1 VVVVAGGSSG
11 FGEAAARRF
20 LAEGARVMLA
30 ARGEEKLRE
39 VAQALA
45 AAAPPGAAQHPGGA
59 PGAAQH
65 TGGAPGGAPGG
76 GGAPGAAH
84 QPGSASPHGGAVAAQ
99 PCDITDWA
107 QCKALAEAALAR
119 FGRLDAA
126 VNSAGFEDNAPV
138 AALEPARVEKMVA
151 VQFTGALYFIQH
163 MANAMAQGGGGSI
176 ITVSSLT
183 ATLVAEGYAPYAG
196 AKAGINHAS
205 RIAASEFGPQRVRVN
220 VISPTTVETPMIAA
234 LFATPGVR
242 EAMIAETPLGE
253 LPGVEDVADL
263 LLFLASDES
272 AFITGE
278 NIHIDGGGALR
289 RLPRRAEMLRSMQ
302 QAAQSAAPQPRPDGA
317 GA

>member
-1 VVVVAGGSSG
+1 MDGKVVVVAGGSSG

-45 AAAPPGAAQHPGGA
+45 AQAPSGGAAD
-59 PGAAQH
+59 
-65 TGGAPGGAPGG
+65 G
-76 GGAPGAAH
+76 GGAI
-84 QPGSASPHGGAVAAQ
+84 AAQ

-107 QCKALAEAALAR
+107 QCQALAEAALAR

-126 VNSAGFEDNAPV
+126 VNSAGYEDNAPV
-138 AALEPARVEKMVA
+138 AELEPARVEKMVA

-163 MANAMAQGGGGSI
+163 MAKAMAQGGGGSI

-302 QAAQSAAPQPRPDGA
+302 QAAQSAAPAKGSGA
-317 GA
+317 

>member
-1 VVVVAGGSSG
+1 MGRLDGKVVVVAGGSSG

-30 ARGEEKLRE
+30 ARGGEKLRE

-45 AAAPPGAAQHPGGA
+45 AEAPPGSGAAHPPGGA
-59 PGAAQH
+59 AG
-65 TGGAPGGAPGG
+65 
-76 GGAPGAAH
+76 
-84 QPGSASPHGGAVAAQ
+84 GGAVAAQ

-107 QCKALAEAALAR
+107 QCQALAEAALAR

-126 VNSAGFEDNAPV
+126 VNSAGYEDNAPV
-138 AALEPARVEKMVA
+138 AELEPARVEKMVA

-163 MANAMAQGGGGSI
+163 MAKAMAQGGGGSI

-253 LPGVEDVADL
+253 LPGVEDVAGL

-302 QAAQSAAPQPRPDGA
+302 QAAQSAAPPEETGA
-317 GA
+317 

>member
-1 VVVVAGGSSG
+1 MDGKVVVVAGGSSG

-30 ARGEEKLRE
+30 ARGGEKLRE

-45 AAAPPGAAQHPGGA
+45 AEAPPGGA
-59 PGAAQH
+59 PH
-65 TGGAPGGAPGG
+65 PG
-76 GGAPGAAH
+76 GAAH
-84 QPGSASPHGGAVAAQ
+84 QPGGGGASHSGNAHPGGGAAGGAIAAQ

-126 VNSAGFEDNAPV
+126 VNSAGYEDNAPV
-138 AALEPARVEKMVA
+138 AELEPARVEKMVA

-163 MANAMAQGGGGSI
+163 MAKAMAQGGGGSI

-253 LPGVEDVADL
+253 LPGVEDVANL
-263 LLFLASDES
+263 LLFLASGES

-302 QAAQSAAPQPRPDGA
+302 QAAQSAAPRPQPQPQAKGTGA
-317 GA
+317 

>member
-1 VVVVAGGSSG
+1 MDGKVVVVAGGSGG

-45 AAAPPGAAQHPGGA
+45 AAPPPGGA

-65 TGGAPGGAPGG
+65 TGGAPSGGAAQHPGAAPGGGAAQQPGG
-76 GGAPGAAH
+76 GGAI
-84 QPGSASPHGGAVAAQ
+84 AAQ

>member
-1 VVVVAGGSSG
+1 MDGKVVVVAGGSSG

-39 VAQALA
+39 VTQALA
-45 AAAPPGAAQHPGGA
+45 AEAPPGAAHPPGGA
-59 PGAAQH
+59 AD
-65 TGGAPGGAPGG
+65 GG
-76 GGAPGAAH
+76 GTI
-84 QPGSASPHGGAVAAQ
+84 AAQ

-107 QCKALAEAALAR
+107 QCQALAEAALAR

-126 VNSAGFEDNAPV
+126 VNSAGYEDNAPV
-138 AALEPARVEKMVA
+138 AELEPARVEKMVA

-163 MANAMAQGGGGSI
+163 MAKAMAQGGGGSI

-302 QAAQSAAPQPRPDGA
+302 QAAQSAAPAKGSGA
-317 GA
+317 

>member
-1 VVVVAGGSSG
+1 
-11 FGEAAARRF
+11 
-20 LAEGARVMLA
+20 MLA
-30 ARGEEKLRE
+30 ARGGEKLRE

-45 AAAPPGAAQHPGGA
+45 AEAPPGGA
-59 PGAAQH
+59 HQ
-65 TGGAPGGAPGG
+65 PGG
-76 GGAPGAAH
+76 GGASHSGNAHPGGGAA
-84 QPGSASPHGGAVAAQ
+84 GEAIAAQ

-126 VNSAGFEDNAPV
+126 VNSAGYEDNAPV
-138 AALEPARVEKMVA
+138 AELEPARVEKMVA

-163 MANAMAQGGGGSI
+163 MAKAMAQGGGGSI

-263 LLFLASDES
+263 LLFLASGES

-302 QAAQSAAPQPRPDGA
+302 QAAQSAAPRPQPQAKGTGA
-317 GA
+317 

>member
-1 VVVVAGGSSG
+1 
-11 FGEAAARRF
+11 
-20 LAEGARVMLA
+20 
-30 ARGEEKLRE
+30 

-45 AAAPPGAAQHPGGA
+45 AEAPPGGA
-59 PGAAQH
+59 HQ
-65 TGGAPGGAPGG
+65 PGG
-76 GGAPGAAH
+76 GGASHSGGAH
-84 QPGSASPHGGAVAAQ
+84 QPGGGASHSGNAHPGGGAAGEAIAAQ

-126 VNSAGFEDNAPV
+126 VNSAGYEDNAPV
-138 AALEPARVEKMVA
+138 AELEPARVEKMVA

-163 MANAMAQGGGGSI
+163 MAKAMAQGGGGSI

-263 LLFLASDES
+263 LLFLASGES

-302 QAAQSAAPQPRPDGA
+302 QAAQSAAPRPQAQPQAKGTGA
-317 GA
+317 

>member
-1 VVVVAGGSSG
+1 MDGKVVVVAGGSSG

-45 AAAPPGAAQHPGGA
+45 AQAPPGTAHPPGGA
-59 PGAAQH
+59 AD
-65 TGGAPGGAPGG
+65 G
-76 GGAPGAAH
+76 GGAI
-84 QPGSASPHGGAVAAQ
+84 AAQ

-107 QCKALAEAALAR
+107 QCQALAEAALAR

-126 VNSAGFEDNAPV
+126 VNSAGYEDNAPV
-138 AALEPARVEKMVA
+138 AELEPARVEKMVA

-163 MANAMAQGGGGSI
+163 MAKAMAQGGGGSI

-302 QAAQSAAPQPRPDGA
+302 RAAQSAAPPKGSGA
-317 GA
+317 

>member
-1 VVVVAGGSSG
+1 MDGKVVVVAGGSSG

-30 ARGEEKLRE
+30 ARGGEKLRE

-45 AAAPPGAAQHPGGA
+45 AEAPPGGAHPSGGSTAQPSGGA
-59 PGAAQH
+59 AD
-65 TGGAPGGAPGG
+65 GGDAI
-76 GGAPGAAH
+76 
-84 QPGSASPHGGAVAAQ
+84 AAQ

-107 QCKALAEAALAR
+107 QCKALAEAALER

-126 VNSAGFEDNAPV
+126 VNSAGYEDNAPV
-138 AALEPARVEKMVA
+138 AELEPARVEKMVA

-253 LPGVEDVADL
+253 LPGVKDVADL

-302 QAAQSAAPQPRPDGA
+302 QAAQSTAPPKETGA
-317 GA
+317 

>member
-1 VVVVAGGSSG
+1 MDGKVVVVAGGSSG

-30 ARGEEKLRE
+30 ARGGEKLRE

-45 AAAPPGAAQHPGGA
+45 AEAPPGGA
-59 PGAAQH
+59 PG
-65 TGGAPGGAPGG
+65 
-76 GGAPGAAH
+76 
-84 QPGSASPHGGAVAAQ
+84 SGAVAAQ

-107 QCKALAEAALAR
+107 QCQALAEAALAR

-126 VNSAGFEDNAPV
+126 VNSAGYEDNAPV
-138 AALEPARVEKMVA
+138 AELEPARVEKMVA

-163 MANAMAQGGGGSI
+163 MAKAMAQGGGSI

-253 LPGVEDVADL
+253 LPGVEDVAGL

-302 QAAQSAAPQPRPDGA
+302 QAAQSAAPPKAQPPAGETGA
-317 GA
+317 

>member
-1 VVVVAGGSSG
+1 VDDFMV
-11 FGEAAARRF
+11 F
-20 LAEGARVMLA
+20 
-30 ARGEEKLRE
+30 ARGDRLR
-39 VAQALA
+39 LA
-45 AAAPPGAAQHPGGA
+45 PINLHRLLDGVLELLSHDPLGAAVQVKRNYD
-59 PGAAQH
+59 
-65 TGGAPGGAPGG
+65 
-76 GGAPGAAH
+76 
-84 QPGSASPHGGAVAAQ
+84 ASLPEL
-99 PCDITDWA
+99 
-107 QCKALAEAALAR
+107 LADGDRLRQVFLNLAR
-119 FGRLDAA
+119 
-126 VNSAGFEDNAPV
+126 NA
-138 AALEPARVEKMVA
+138 L
-151 VQFTGALYFIQH
+151 Q
-163 MANAMAQGGGGSI
+163 AMAQGGGGSI

-263 LLFLASDES
+263 LLFLASGES

-302 QAAQSAAPQPRPDGA
+302 QAAQSAAPRPQGQPQAKGTGA
-317 GA
+317 